1 MFTLALAIPFFR
13 PAVAALTTLVPMSVD
28 LSQKS
33 SALTITKPLVSVLIS
48 VYNAGE
54 YLRSSVQ
61 SILSQSYSNLE
72 ILIINDGSTDGCMD
86 SMADLED
93 SRIRIITQKNAGK
106 AVALNRALEELAG
119 EFYAIQDADD
129 ISYPQRIERQVECM
143 LENPELAAVFTG
155 HDVII
160 DGRFLAPRF
169 AAKSIEQSRHD
180 IEKFGM
186 PAHDPTGMFR
196 VSLVQKFCYEPA
208 LQYGEGLD
216 YILRVGE
223 HHPMLVLGEC
233 LYSYRIHLSSLMAQN
248 ELQRK
253 QMIRSVLERA
263 CERRGLNPHD
273 YLPVNSERIS
283 RFQHRERETHIVPHF
298 MESVL
303 DLRRADR
310 NTEAL
315 KTAFACLRLHPC
327 DPYYYKPLAYFLAP
341 LALIKYYR
349 SIKAKTR

>member
-1 MFTLALAIPFFR
+1 
-13 PAVAALTTLVPMSVD
+13 MSVD

-33 SALTITKPLVSVLIS
+33 SALTITEPLVSVLIS

-86 SMADLED
+86 SIADFED

-106 AVALNRALEELAG
+106 AVALNRALEELTG

-155 HDVII
+155 YDII
-160 DGRFLAPRF
+160 VGQQRLAPLLSG
-169 AAKSIEQSRHD
+169 KSTNECHRDIEQFR
-180 IEKFGM
+180 M
-186 PAHDPTGMFR
+186 PAHDATPMFR
-196 VSLVQKFCYEPA
+196 VSLVRKFCYEPT
-208 LQYGEGLD
+208 LRIGQGFD
-216 YILRVGE
+216 YILHIGE
-223 HHPMLVLGEC
+223 HHSMLVLGEC
-233 LYSYRIHLSSLMAQN
+233 LYSYRVHFDSTIRKN
-248 ELQRK
+248 VLQRK
-253 QMIRSVLERA
+253 QMIRNALERA
-263 CERRGLNPHD
+263 CERRGLNPSD
-273 YLPVNSERIS
+273 YLSVNSERIS
-283 RFQHRERETHIVPHF
+283 RFRHRELEMDVVPHF

-310 NTEAL
+310 NREAL